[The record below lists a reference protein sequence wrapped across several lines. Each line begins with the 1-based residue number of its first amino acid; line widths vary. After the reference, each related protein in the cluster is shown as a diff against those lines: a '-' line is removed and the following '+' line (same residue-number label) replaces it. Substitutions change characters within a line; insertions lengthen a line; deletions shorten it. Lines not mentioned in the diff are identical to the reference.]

1 MKNENEKKLDME
13 QDIERIRKELG
24 KGMTIDEIAKK
35 IGHGFR
41 ICQMFILFWNYWITL
56 S

>member
-35 IGHGFR
+35 LDMDLEYARCLFYFGIIG
-41 ICQMFILFWNYWITL
+41 
-56 S
+56 